1 MTTRKVA
8 VKPAAKSTK
17 AAAPVVTETL
27 KGFAERAG
35 LNAAGA
41 ESAKAACNAACQEL
55 YKAKAKIGDAR
66 KCPLAQAFLA
76 KRFGTAKKA
85 ASTKANALR
94 AFRKAVESG
103 KPYTENGTREAKA
116 KAKAKGAKAGGG
128 TIMIAIG
135 SGAKAGDAAAKLR
148 AGFNKMKEASD
159 ELAKLAA
166 FMLDAL
172 DDEGYTDEAE

>member
-1 MTTRKVA
+1 MTTRTIKKTT
-8 VKPAAKSTK
+8 KPATK

-41 ESAKAACNAACQEL
+41 ESAKAACNEACQAL
-55 YKAKAKIGDAR
+55 HKAKAKIGQA
-66 KCPLAQAFLA
+66 KTCALAQAFLA
-76 KRFGTAKKA
+76 KRFAGKKPA
-85 ASTKANALR
+85 ASTKANALS

-103 KPYTENGTREAKA
+103 KPYTENGVREA

-148 AGFNKMKEASD
+148 NGFNKMKEASD
-159 ELAKLAA
+159 DLAKVAA
-166 FMLDAL
+166 FLIDAL
-172 DDEGYTDEAE
+172 DEAGYEAEAE

>member
-1 MTTRKVA
+1 MTTRTVKKTT
-8 VKPAAKSTK
+8 KPATK
-17 AAAPVVTETL
+17 AVAPVATETL

-55 YKAKAKIGDAR
+55 HKAKAKIGDAR

-94 AFRKAVESG
+94 SFRKAVETG
-103 KPYTENGTREAKA
+103 KPYTENGAREAKA
-116 KAKAKGAKAGGG
+116 KGKGAKAGGG

-148 AGFNKMKEASD
+148 AGFNKMKEAND
-159 ELAKLAA
+159 DLAKVAA
-166 FMLDAL
+166 FLLDAL
-172 DDEGYTDEAE
+172 DEAGYDAE